1 MAQFSLKVT
10 NAVTLGSFQNIDW
23 LDNYTHQWAG
33 SSPDSMPIGS
43 TPVSFTV
50 VNLTGKLV
58 TKYLSGGAWK
68 QGQSSSVL
76 TLVDGATYVWD
87 MAANTVI
94 QEGAGAVVPGGSG
107 QGTPGG
113 ETMTPI
119 VTWVKAHPWQAAAI
133 GLGALYLFGGK
144 KRLL

>member
-1 MAQFSLKVT
+1 
-10 NAVTLGSFQNIDW
+10 
-23 LDNYTHQWAG
+23 
-33 SSPDSMPIGS
+33 MPVGS

-76 TLVDGATYVWD
+76 IFVVGASSVLD

-94 QEGAGAVVPGGSG
+94 HEGAIVPGGSG
-107 QGTPGG
+107 QVD
-113 ETMTPI
+113 TMARLI
-119 VTWVKAHPWQAAAI
+119 AWAKANPWQAAAI
-133 GLGALYLFGGK
+133 GFGALYLFGGK